1 MEKSISE
8 LIATSRNSEG
18 VLPDNFSLP
27 KDTDGKIDR
36 FADGALDGITIYHMG
51 VTPLSD
57 EDKAE
62 LGEILTLISNGKD
75 KEAIE
80 RYKEFSRTR
89 RTITLIDDIQRFIV
103 DENNKMD
110 HDRLYDFSVDLL
122 LTSDNTEC
130 VKLALSILELYEV
143 YENEALAKTVRIVGL
158 SDEFTLFSVFL
169 MRAWPAAEKEILELA
184 KRVKGWGR
192 IHCVD
197 FITAEDEETKK
208 WLLLNGVDNYV
219 VPAYSAWI
227 VYEKAQVEEVLKKDT
242 LSYEELHGI
251 LKITEALLDEGPLSG
266 ISNMEDPKG
275 YLNRVL
281 NKINDDKNLTEEDK
295 KIIEAIKNRKE

>member
-57 EDKAE
+57 EDKVK

-281 NKINDDKNLTEEDK
+281 DKINEDLNLSEEDQ

>member
-1 MEKSISE
+1 M
-8 LIATSRNSEG
+8 
-18 VLPDNFSLP
+18 
-27 KDTDGKIDR
+27 
-36 FADGALDGITIYHMG
+36 
-51 VTPLSD
+51 
-57 EDKAE
+57 
-62 LGEILTLISNGKD
+62 
-75 KEAIE
+75 
-80 RYKEFSRTR
+80 
-89 RTITLIDDIQRFIV
+89 
-103 DENNKMD
+103 
-110 HDRLYDFSVDLL
+110 
-122 LTSDNTEC
+122 
-130 VKLALSILELYEV
+130 
-143 YENEALAKTVRIVGL
+143 GL

-227 VYEKAQVEEVLKKDT
+227 VYEKAHVEEVLKKDT

-281 NKINDDKNLTEEDK
+281 DKINEDLNLSEEDQ

>member
-57 EDKAE
+57 EDKVK

-227 VYEKAQVEEVLKKDT
+227 VYEKAHVEEVLKKDT

-281 NKINDDKNLTEEDK
+281 NKINEDLNLSEEDQ

>member
-57 EDKAE
+57 EDKVK

-197 FITAEDEETKK
+197 FITAEDEETRQ

-281 NKINDDKNLTEEDK
+281 DKINEDLNLSEEDQ